1 MNIASNILIPIFSH
15 KPLCILIS
23 YYNYPLNHCLLSHSF
38 CSIHGRIQKFVLG
51 HNLQKRDQQLSFYIP
66 PDKQQIIIKTTTD
79 NLQYQM
85 SITSKKITLRVPS
98 RIIYNALK
106 DTRLEKA
113 FPEFFIGISKR
124 IVNDKINREI
134 TFRTVTQDNQF
145 EIYETFRLKISGQKK
160 TQIDYDTKTNTDEKS
175 IMIESILQKHIA
187 NVLYAPLMRETGYIN
202 GIVESS
208 NKEKSEKK
216 PR

>member
-1 MNIASNILIPIFSH
+1 
-15 KPLCILIS
+15 
-23 YYNYPLNHCLLSHSF
+23 
-38 CSIHGRIQKFVLG
+38 
-51 HNLQKRDQQLSFYIP
+51 
-66 PDKQQIIIKTTTD
+66 
-79 NLQYQM
+79 M

-124 IVNDKINREI
+124 IVNDKIDREI

-175 IMIESILQKHIA
+175 IMIESIVQTHIA
-187 NVLYAPLMRETGYIN
+187 NVLYALLMLETGYVN

-216 PR
+216 SR